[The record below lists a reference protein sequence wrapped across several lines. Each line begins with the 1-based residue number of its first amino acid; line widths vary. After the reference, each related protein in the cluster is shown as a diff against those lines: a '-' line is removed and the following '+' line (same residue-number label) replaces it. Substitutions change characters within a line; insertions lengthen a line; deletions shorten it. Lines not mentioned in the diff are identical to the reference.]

1 MRALLLILWISVL
14 NTLAEA
20 QVATT
25 SFYVNGD
32 KDKFYPVIF
41 QDNNWGNSVATVI
54 EIGRSDTHYDEWWRG
69 SMIARFRIHNMLWG
83 HGSHFIETDI
93 YQGRHGY
100 AEIVPFIGGY
110 HDATLA
116 SGNREFIIW
125 LKGASTYF
133 YVSNA
138 AQSPR
143 IYDNVQNMLPYQQE
157 NGAAHTFKTRVE
169 DYVNSR
175 GSNTDGVI
183 HVMGQATNYF
193 AGNIGIGKRDATEKL
208 EVNGNI
214 RAKEIK
220 VETANWP
227 DYVFEEDYKLTPLA
241 EVETFIKA
249 NKHLPEVPSAREIE
263 EDGLS
268 LGEMNKLMMKKIE
281 ELTLHL
287 IEKEKRHEILSQRV
301 HMLIEKV
308 DQQASE
314 INQLKNK

>member
-1 MRALLLILWISVL
+1 MKTILLVLWISVL
-14 NTLAEA
+14 TTLVDA

-25 SFYVNGD
+25 SFFVNGD

-54 EIGRSDTHYDEWWRG
+54 EIGRSDTHYDEEWRG

-93 YQGRHGY
+93 YQGRHGNVD
-100 AEIVPFIGGY
+100 IVPFIAGY
-110 HDATLA
+110 KDATRY
-116 SGNREFIIW
+116 SDNKEFIIW

-143 IYDNVQNMLPYQQE
+143 IYDNVQNILPYQE
-157 NGAAHTFKTRVE
+157 EGGPAHTFKTSVE
-169 DYVNSR
+169 EYVNSR

-220 VETANWP
+220 VETNNWP
-227 DYVFEEDYKLTPLA
+227 DYVFEEDYKLKSLT

-249 NKHLPEVPSAREIE
+249 NKHLPDIPSAKKIE

-268 LGEMNKLMMKKIE
+268 VGEMNKLMMKKIE

-287 IEKEKRHEILSQRV
+287 IEKEKEIRDLKGIKQ
-301 HMLIEKV
+301 
-308 DQQASE
+308 E
-314 INQLKNK
+314 IVVLQEEIQQLKENLMRK

>member
-1 MRALLLILWISVL
+1 MKTILLVLWISVL
-14 NTLAEA
+14 TTLVDA

-25 SFYVNGD
+25 SFFVNGD

-54 EIGRSDTHYDEWWRG
+54 EIGRSDTHYDELWKG
-69 SMIARFRIHNMLWG
+69 SMIARFRIHNMLYG

-93 YQGRHGY
+93 YPGRQGY
-100 AEIVPFIGGY
+100 AEIIPFIGGY

-116 SGNREFIIW
+116 SGNKEFIIW

-157 NGAAHTFKTRVE
+157 NGPAHTFKTRVE
-169 DYVNSR
+169 EYVNSR

-183 HVMGQATNYF
+183 HVLGQATNYF

-220 VETANWP
+220 VETNNWP
-227 DYVFEEDYKLTPLA
+227 DYVFEEEYKLTPLA
-241 EVETFIKA
+241 ELETFIKA
-249 NKHLPEVPSAREIE
+249 NKHLPDVPSAKEIE

-281 ELTLHL
+281 ELTLYL
-287 IEKEKRHEILSQRV
+287 IEKDKEIQRLNKL
-301 HMLIEKV
+301 LIK
-308 DQQASE
+308 D
-314 INQLKNK
+314 K